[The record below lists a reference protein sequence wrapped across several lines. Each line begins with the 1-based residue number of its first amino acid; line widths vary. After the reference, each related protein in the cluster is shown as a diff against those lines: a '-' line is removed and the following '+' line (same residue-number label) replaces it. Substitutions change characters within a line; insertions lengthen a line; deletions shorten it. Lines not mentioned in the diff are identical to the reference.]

1 MKIKLFASFSVTFL
15 TAALLFLGGNVAL
28 FIDLQSAFYVFFVGV
43 IFFIASPMDRFAA
56 FGNGCVNA
64 GWLAFLVGLVFIF
77 GTISE
82 TEDGLIGPSFAVNFL
97 APLYGYF
104 FKIVTLPFTLSEL
117 KND

>member
-1 MKIKLFASFSVTFL
+1 MKKQLFASFSVIFL
-15 TAALLFLGGNVAL
+15 TVALLILGGDIVV
-28 FIDLQSAFYVFFVGV
+28 FIDLQYALYVFLMGVVFFV
-43 IFFIASPMDRFAA
+43 ASPADRFAA

-82 TEDGLIGPSFAVNFL
+82 TEDGLIGPAFAINFL
-97 APLYGYF
+97 GPLYGYF
-104 FKIVTLPFTLSEL
+104 FRIVTLPFTLSEL

>member
-1 MKIKLFASFSVTFL
+1 MKIKLFASFSVIFL
-15 TAALLFLGGNVAL
+15 TIALLILGGGIAP
-28 FIDLQSAFYVFFVGV
+28 FIDLQYASYVFLVGV
-43 IFFIASPMDRFAA
+43 IFFIASPADRFAA

-104 FKIVTLPFTLSEL
+104 FKIVTLPFTVSEL